1 MIFIVCWLGFLHRN
15 IHFLVGMNDSR
26 NCKLQSIPDCND
38 NELATY
44 CEAMVQG
51 ENRFDR
57 FEKWKAYIDDLEYR
71 YNYTLS
77 HSSIMK
83 GSSQELIQRNNISVI
98 DNLYQNT
105 SIAST
110 FAHVNAS
117 EDEMILHNKVWY
129 VRDVSH
135 DPIAMLKSNEAKC
148 LVFNYCP
155 KENNF
160 LVE

>member
-1 MIFIVCWLGFLHRN
+1 
-15 IHFLVGMNDSR
+15 MNDSR
-26 NCKLQSIPDCND
+26 NCKLQSIHDCND

-51 ENRFDR
+51 ENRLDR

-71 YNYTLS
+71 YNYTMS
-77 HSSIMK
+77 HSHSILK
-83 GSSQELIQRNNISVI
+83 GTSEELIQRSNISFI
-98 DNLYQNT
+98 DTLYQNST
-105 SIAST
+105 IAST
-110 FAHVNAS
+110 FAHVNATK
-117 EDEMILHNKVWY
+117 DEMILHNKVWY

-135 DPIAMLKSNEAKC
+135 DPIAMLKSKEAKC

-155 KENNF
+155 KDSNF